1 MENEWEI
8 IERKTPRRTRRL
20 MASSLRHR
28 IYINAKVSCLSLRLD
43 VEYRAVFIFG
53 IFTKTF
59 YIIYILA
66 DCIFRFC
73 NSASK
78 KGKLKSNSIH
88 KYPCDGSHLLAC
100 RKKNMNRKKRKSKN
114 KSMKFRAISRWILK
128 LYANL
133 SIYKLNKCSSNY
145 EELQKWK
152 KCVYHVR

>member
-1 MENEWEI
+1 MGDNREEDTTQNPSI
-8 IERKTPRRTRRL
+8 DGQQFATSDLYQCQGIL
-20 MASSLRHR
+20 
-28 IYINAKVSCLSLRLD
+28 
-43 VEYRAVFIFG
+43 FIFEIG
-53 IFTKTF
+53 CRISCRF
-59 YIIYILA
+59 YFWNLHKDLLYISA